1 MYVQNLF
8 AYHRQQN
15 VNYAFNKIETILKVT
30 VLNVSDIFT
39 QQTDKKFYYIIF
51 IFREMTYHIV
61 HAMNDEMKLDIIN
74 KVC

>member
-1 MYVQNLF
+1 M
-8 AYHRQQN
+8 
-15 VNYAFNKIETILKVT
+15 
-30 VLNVSDIFT
+30 LNVSDIFT